1 MKLTSFLA
9 TLSFPFF
16 AATQLAQ
23 AADVWTEPNPGLRHL
38 HRHTAAPT
46 EIHALVIDLTVPGVR
61 IRCTPLSERWK
72 ATSDYAREADL
83 AAAINGSFW
92 RLFDQQAQ
100 GLAAGAGSV
109 WASDDDEYG
118 FFAVTA
124 AGRAWISPPAEVVQP
139 SREQATDAVSGRP
152 LLVDNGHAS
161 DELHSFPNADTRE
174 PRSAVGVSRDGQKVI
189 LLTVDGRRGG
199 SRGATLAEV
208 AALMLE
214 LGAYR
219 AINVDGGGSTT
230 MYIATEGGV
239 VNHPT
244 RGWDREVINH
254 IGVVAPTR
262 SAPVAATKHVVKTAP
277 PAAIQ
282 AEPAL
287 QMPAGDSHVERI
299 RLREYLRNAVG
310 GWVVLDRLHLG
321 RDREIAVP
329 ILLVAILVVCIL
341 LTVLPVVR
349 IRRNRARRLAAPLQY
364 ASDGRL
370 VTHH

>member
-1 MKLTSFLA
+1 MKLASFLA

-46 EIHALVIDLTVPGVR
+46 EIHALVIDLTVPGVH

-72 ATSDYAREADL
+72 ATSDYAREAGL
-83 AAAINGSFW
+83 AAAINGGFW

-109 WASDDDEYG
+109 WGSDDDEYG

-139 SREQATDAVSGRP
+139 AREQATDAVSGRP

-161 DELHSFPNADTRE
+161 DELHRFPNADTRE
-174 PRSAVGVSRDGQKVI
+174 PRSAVGVSRDGRKVI

-199 SRGATLAEV
+199 SRGATLTEV

-254 IGVVAPTR
+254 IGVVAPSR
-262 SAPVAATKHVVKTAP
+262 PAPVAATKHVVKIP
-277 PAAIQ
+277 PAAVIP
-282 AEPAL
+282 AEAAAAPLLA
-287 QMPAGDSHVERI
+287 ASDSHVEHT
-299 RLREYLRNAVG
+299 RLREYLRSAVG
-310 GWVVLDRLHLG
+310 NWLVLDRLHLG
-321 RDREIAVP
+321 HVREIAVP
-329 ILLVAILVVCIL
+329 ILLLASLAAGMVLAILL
-341 LTVLPVVR
+341 VLR
-349 IRRNRARRLAAPLQY
+349 IRRNRARRLAAPG
-364 ASDGRL
+364 AIGSD
-370 VTHH
+370 